1 MKENISE
8 SLTFDDVSML
18 MNEKGSFTEKI
29 TSLAENSEYIKFLVD
44 DLIDADSSYF
54 KRLIRLVMSDYRV
67 TVVTSIKNNTIN
79 IDSQSIINLYL
90 EKILTVTSK
99 KVCNL
104 YYKLHHSENEAN
116 YFIAILYTCI
126 TELLNAYKNVIEQ
139 SVLEKNSSYM
149 NELAY
154 VVENIKYELYNGYD
168 VPIHVEDSVRKSY
181 NILEKIMYTMIE
193 DISYDILYLDYIT
206 GGNYV

>member
-90 EKILTVTSK
+90 EKIL
-99 KVCNL
+99 
-104 YYKLHHSENEAN
+104 
-116 YFIAILYTCI
+116 
-126 TELLNAYKNVIEQ
+126 
-139 SVLEKNSSYM
+139 
-149 NELAY
+149 
-154 VVENIKYELYNGYD
+154 
-168 VPIHVEDSVRKSY
+168 
-181 NILEKIMYTMIE
+181 
-193 DISYDILYLDYIT
+193 
-206 GGNYV
+206 

>member
-1 MKENISE
+1 MKEDISE

-29 TSLAENSEYIKFLVD
+29 ISLAENSEYIKFLVD

-67 TVVTSIKNNTIN
+67 IVVTSIKNNTISN
-79 IDSQSIINLYL
+79 DSQNIVNLYL

-116 YFIAILYTCI
+116 YFIAIFYTCI
-126 TELLNAYKNVIEQ
+126 TELLNAYKNGIEHG
-139 SVLEKNSSYM
+139 VLEKNRGYM
-149 NELAY
+149 KEVAY
-154 VVENIKYELYNGYD
+154 
-168 VPIHVEDSVRKSY
+168 
-181 NILEKIMYTMIE
+181 
-193 DISYDILYLDYIT
+193 
-206 GGNYV
+206 